1 MERIIDPSNLQKAS
15 KQVVQNAGNGGSWQ
29 DGSWRTS
36 RMVKPKL
43 EEISRR
49 IIKWWKPS
57 PVKGIEI
64 PKPQGGIRLL
74 GIPTVKDRLVQQAI
88 LGILT
93 PMYDKTFSDNSYG
106 FRFKRNAHQA
116 LAKACQNVKDGYTI
130 IVDIDLTK
138 FFDEVNHHRLIWML
152 GTRIGDK
159 RVLRLINLFLKTG
172 IFLEGME
179 SQRIKGTPQ
188 GRSLKPLI
196 IQYCTWRVRPRTTKM
211 RTPICR
217 VCGWF
222 TDFCKN
228 QRECIESLRKYQ
240 NFHWNPHE
248 TES

>member
-1 MERIIDPSNLQKAS
+1 M
-15 KQVVQNAGNGGSWQ
+15 
-29 DGSWRTS
+29 
-36 RMVKPKL
+36 
-43 EEISRR
+43 
-49 IIKWWKPS
+49 
-57 PVKGIEI
+57 KGIEI

-196 IQYCTWRVRPRTTKM
+196 IQYCT
-211 RTPICR
+211 
-217 VCGWF
+217 
-222 TDFCKN
+222 
-228 QRECIESLRKYQ
+228 
-240 NFHWNPHE
+240 
-248 TES
+248 

>member
-1 MERIIDPSNLQKAS
+1 
-15 KQVVQNAGNGGSWQ
+15 
-29 DGSWRTS
+29 
-36 RMVKPKL
+36 
-43 EEISRR
+43 
-49 IIKWWKPS
+49 
-57 PVKGIEI
+57 VKGIEI

-88 LGILT
+88 LEILT

-106 FRFKRNAHQA
+106 FRFKRSAHQA

-130 IVDIDLTK
+130 IVDIVLAK

-196 IQYCTWRVRPRTTKM
+196 IQYCT
-211 RTPICR
+211 
-217 VCGWF
+217 
-222 TDFCKN
+222 
-228 QRECIESLRKYQ
+228 
-240 NFHWNPHE
+240 
-248 TES
+248 